1 MRPVKQIWDIAIS
14 PTCLPATLL
23 LAGTM
28 VYWIIG
34 LVGLAGDGFDVDTD
48 DGSAAEANSDGV
60 ISEITSLTLRLLNAK
75 GIPFMLVMSILSIY
89 LWGGMV
95 FGIMNLP
102 TQLPL
107 YPLILTGGSATL
119 AIALTSL
126 TAIPLKPLFAK
137 LKLEDAPLVPIVGR
151 VGIVR
156 SNEITSTF
164 GQVEVPDKHGPMLIN
179 AHLSEGHEPLAK
191 NASVLIISLD
201 QEKLV
206 YTVCSTE
213 SP

>member
-1 MRPVKQIWDIAIS
+1 VKQIWEIAIS
-14 PTCLPATLL
+14 PACLPATLL
-23 LAGTM
+23 LGATTL
-28 VYWIIG
+28 YW
-34 LVGLAGDGFDVDTD
+34 LVGLIGLAGGGLDVDADDAGD
-48 DGSAAEANSDGV
+48 AHSDGIV
-60 ISEITSLTLRLLNAK
+60 SEITSVTLRLLNAK

-89 LWGGMV
+89 LWGGTV

-102 TQLPL
+102 SQLPL
-107 YPLILTGGSATL
+107 YSLILTGVP
-119 AIALTSL
+119 AIMAMVLTSL

-137 LKLEDAPLVPIVGR
+137 LKFEDAPLVPTVGR

-179 AHLSEGHEPLAK
+179 ARLSEGHQPLAK

-201 QEKLV
+201 QEKLI

-213 SP
+213 SL